1 MFLQPR
7 RSSFY
12 ILLTRLVQNLVLELR
27 DFHLVIAT
35 CSSTAA
41 TKRDRRIDQ
50 PDWGAAKLNRIGRNT
65 KVLVAMLMACI
76 FLSFRSAYALRGSCY
91 KDCVLSEVDSCSRGI
106 LSPTEYK
113 QGSKADCR
121 FCTNAHDRE
130 LAVMLS
136 GVTLTLGTSLNQE
149 TVPLSIH

>member
-27 DFHLVIAT
+27 DFQLAIAT
-35 CSSTAA
+35 CSRTAA
-41 TKRDRRIDQ
+41 DRRVNQ
-50 PDWGAAKLNRIGRNT
+50 PDRGAAKLNRIGRNT